1 MSDYLWDKT
10 GARDAEVE
18 RLESL
23 LGELRHRPRPFAP
36 PDEATAARARAGAQV
51 LSARRHFRTQWLA
64 AAAMLL
70 LALVALAFALLR
82 TGATGGGVQPASQA
96 RREDS
101 LRAGQQNVAPTLAP
115 TPQVAA
121 TITHEKDKNDVRD
134 AAAVSVARGDLNE
147 RQAALRERRAAFV
160 AKREQAQP
168 PRIAAA
174 NADGRDV
181 KSAAQS
187 SSHDDISLKM
197 RLAAKEQ
204 LVYAL
209 RLTSSKLSEVRAKTQ
224 ALGDA
229 KQSFVEGDRI
239 R

>member
-1 MSDYLWDKT
+1 MSNYLWDKT

-36 PDEATAARARAGAQV
+36 PDETTAARTRAGAHA
-51 LSARRHFRTQWLA
+51 LSARRHLRTQRLA
-64 AAAMLL
+64 VAAMLL
-70 LALVALAFALLR
+70 LALVALALALLR
-82 TGATGGGVQPASQA
+82 TGATGGGAQSASQA
-96 RREDS
+96 WREDS
-101 LRAGQQNVAPTLAP
+101 LRAGQQNVVPALAP

-121 TITHEKDKNDVRD
+121 TVKHEKDKNDVRD
-134 AAAVSVARGDLNE
+134 AAAVGDARGDLNQ
-147 RQAALRERRAAFV
+147 RQAALRERRTAFV
-160 AKREQAQP
+160 AKREQTQP
-168 PRIAAA
+168 PRVATV
-174 NADGRDV
+174 NADGGGM

-187 SSHDDISLKM
+187 SSPDDISLKT

-224 ALGDA
+224 ALGGA